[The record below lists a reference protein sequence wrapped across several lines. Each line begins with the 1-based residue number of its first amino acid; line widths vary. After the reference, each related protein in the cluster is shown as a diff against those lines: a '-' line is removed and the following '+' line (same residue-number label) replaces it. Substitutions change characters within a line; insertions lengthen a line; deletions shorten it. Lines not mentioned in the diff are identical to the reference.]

1 MSIFPTYAPPGVY
14 TQTRA
19 QNDASGPPSGIQIP
33 VFIGT
38 GKETLERVDFE
49 LIRGSSVQSDQQIT
63 REDVTG
69 RFILSQ
75 TGETV
80 FVLGSLDG
88 ASNRFQ
94 VLKFPI
100 VNGAGTGTVT
110 NNVADISVTVNGV
123 PVRPAGLRG
132 DVGVVTLQVPPQPG
146 DDVRVS
152 YFFKRTDTRI
162 TDDVSSQVSSS
173 DARLFGSLSAPFT
186 ILAGVND
193 VLTVVVD
200 GVSYTETIPAASG
213 INASDLAVQI
223 NALLIPGLFVSADTD
238 NLGRERLVFEAAQS
252 LVFGDGSSNGT
263 LGFVN
268 GQRTLRNTVFFTY
281 QGPIVDGRNGG
292 ITTTNPADVVVLVDN
307 TPVQAVSVDGSTR
320 AVTLPF
326 APAVG
331 STVSISYFFN
341 AWQDTFDYLPDTG
354 VTNVTRVGNI
364 PNKADYR
371 QDLDYVVQ
379 DDRILWGAATSI
391 APGTH
396 TAGTEF
402 LDTTQV
408 STMLIDNRIYLESV
422 SRFIDRTSSP
432 ARTSDTVFVLGNI
445 PTLGN
450 GRDTPLNIDVFNALS
465 NDRIDVP
472 TNRPDLIQIYTGP
485 NLSAALLDGPREVV
499 RVVASD
505 RQVTLKR
512 PVPPDHLVWA
522 TYYYSRLRDDVYTLT
537 VQTQTSGLIPGQ
549 YTVGSRLTGRPL
561 YDVRF
566 GTTSAS
572 ESIQWPSGVETA
584 PDAFVVGSRGVN
596 ETVTVTFTQIPATP
610 ALYTNLTADPYDLYQ
625 GFSDQLYATLSG
637 TATVTDMNQAAPG
650 VLVSAPFA
658 SGSNYVFTT
667 SNNVLSYDL
676 DGEIVNVTFP
686 AGTLTG
692 AQVAERINR
701 GATPLSTAT
710 GTIAGPYDIISQ
722 VTGSVA
728 APFNIFA
735 SLLGSQIGPFDVFA
749 QTTGSVSGPYNI
761 FGQIL
766 GSQVGPFD
774 TYALLLAGNVGP
786 YNTTAG
792 NNLFDITVNGTLVSA
807 ALTIGGAVTAATLIA
822 DLTAAMTLAGL
833 SVGTLAYPTT
843 NDVQLIDNAGA
854 LEIRASESL
863 LVGGATANGILGFFG
878 GDASSALTDFDLIL
892 NGTNVNVTTIPGAS
906 SVPTSE
912 IITQISTAATAAGLV
927 VGPLNVLT
935 NEVSFVDVAGA
946 LRIRATES
954 VVIGLQTGTNLELGF
969 VGAASDLA
977 DNALDIDITVNG
989 VPVNVLVSLD
999 GGESIPTSVIVSD
1012 IAAAMTGAGLVVG
1025 DLATLTNNVNVL
1037 VGPGQTV
1044 RIETKEAV
1052 TINVPVAQSA
1062 NTALGLLVGST
1073 TASNT
1078 FDVTINGTLVNVILR
1093 GTAAGRSIPSAN
1105 IATAIEAAATLAG
1118 LVSGPL
1124 TTSGNDFGVV
1134 VGGAGQLELQ
1144 ATQSLLVGA
1153 GTANLELGFVA
1164 ASSDAA
1170 DNQLIFTANGTPVTV
1185 TFTGGRQI
1193 AAATIQTEIEAAMIA
1208 ALLVV
1213 GPLSVS
1219 GNEADVVIVNNA
1231 IRIRAIDTLAI
1242 GAGSANALL
1251 GFVNGTSVTTS
1262 DALSFIVNGTPVALT
1277 LDHLASVSAASVAAQ
1292 IDAAMSLAGLV
1303 VGDLTQPGFNA
1314 NALVTTAGLFQL
1326 QALTSLTVSAASANA
1341 TLGLVAGALPAN
1353 VTFVRHRLGVNT
1365 DRFLIRS
1372 RVLPSGPSSVSRIQI
1387 LSGTANA
1394 TLGFTSFAVATGTE
1408 RAVNKAATVIGAT
1421 VTSLQLSNL
1430 ALQNPIFVVRIDG
1443 VEYQVTGFG
1452 AVTTMGDVATLINT
1466 AIGVAGTASAE
1477 GSRLRVTSATDTPNS
1492 LVEVPTNAANAFLGF
1507 TGRERAG
1514 QRKVQA
1520 SEVAAV
1526 LNWASLNWL
1535 APASTTFIG
1544 QAFATVI
1551 PVLGKGN
1558 FLRFTTFEEG
1568 ALRSILFG
1576 TGADSAINDTG
1587 MGISVGDNASGTDA
1601 VDGFAVTSSALSG
1614 GSSGS
1619 GVVGQTYTD
1628 AQTGLRFSVLP
1639 AADAAYTPGE
1649 SFTLVVSSTFLTG
1662 SQASLALPGV
1672 EMIVTNTTNVGILD
1686 TALVQT
1692 FDGSGSEPRVGDF
1705 YYITYDYLKGD
1716 FDTALFT
1723 SLADVI
1729 ANYGPLDVDNPLTVA
1744 AYLAFINGASVVGCK
1759 QVLKQPGLDTAAATS
1774 YIQAVTELEKPLA
1787 GGIRPDYIVPLTS
1800 DLTVWNATV
1809 RSCEV
1814 QSSLRY
1820 RQERRAIFG
1829 CASGTRP
1836 QDAQTLA
1843 LGLLSSRAVIVY
1855 PDSAILSLP
1864 NELGVAEQFVVDGY
1878 YVAAAYTGLEVS
1890 PQYDVAEPKT
1900 RKRIVGFDR
1909 LNRSLDEIEKNAL
1922 AVSGVTVLEDTNGTV
1937 VVRHARTTDPR
1948 SVLTA
1953 EPSVVAIQDF
1963 VQRRSREVLDR
1974 YIGTKFL
1981 LSRAQD
1987 VETTLTGL
1995 LNSLVESSIIRGF
2008 GGVDAQPSPIDPTAL
2023 EVVAFYSPIFPLNY
2037 IRITFTLRT
2046 RL

>member
-14 TQTRA
+14 TETRA

-38 GKETLERVDFE
+38 GTETLTRVNFE
-49 LIRGSSVQSDQQIT
+49 LIRGSSVQADQQIT
-63 REDVTG
+63 REDVGG

-75 TGETV
+75 TGETS
-80 FVLGSLDG
+80 FVLGSIDG

-94 VLKFPI
+94 VLRFPI
-100 VNGAGTGTVT
+100 VNGDGTGTVT

-146 DDVRVS
+146 DDVRVT

-162 TDDVSSQVSSS
+162 TDDVSTQVSTDS
-173 DARLFGSLSAPFT
+173 AQLFGSLSAPYT
-186 ILAGVND
+186 IIAGVND

-200 GVSYTETIPAASG
+200 GVSYSETLPAVAG
-213 INASDLAVQI
+213 ISAADLAVQI
-223 NALLIPGLFVSADTD
+223 NALMIPGLFVFSDTD
-238 NLGRERLVFEAAQS
+238 NLGRSRLVFEAAQS
-252 LVFGDGSSNGT
+252 LVFGAGSSNGT

-268 GQRTLRNTVFFTY
+268 GQRTLRNTVFYTY

-307 TPVQAVSVDGSTR
+307 SPVTAVSVDGATR

-326 APAVG
+326 APAAG
-331 STVSISYFFN
+331 STVQITYFFN

-354 VTNVTRVGNI
+354 VTNVARVGNI
-364 PNKADYR
+364 PDKADYR
-371 QDLDYVVQ
+371 QNLDYVVQ
-379 DDRILWGAATSI
+379 EDRVIWGAATSI
-391 APGTH
+391 TSGVH

-402 LDTTQV
+402 LDATQV
-408 STMLIDNRIYLESV
+408 STMLVDNRIFLEPV
-422 SRFIDRTSSP
+422 SRFIDRTVSP

-450 GRDTPLNIDVFNALS
+450 GRDTPLNIDVFNAIA
-465 NDRIDVP
+465 NDRIDVA

-522 TYYYSRLRDDVYTLT
+522 TYYYNRIRDDIYTLT

-549 YTVGSRLTGRPL
+549 YTVGSQLTGRPL

-572 ESIQWPSGVETA
+572 EQIQWPSGVETA
-584 PDAFVVGSRGVN
+584 PDAFVVGTRGVN

-610 ALYTNLTADPYDLYQ
+610 AIYTNLAAEPYDLYQ
-625 GFSDQLYATLSG
+625 GFSDQFYITLSG
-637 TATVTDMNQAAPG
+637 TPTTTDMNQAAPG
-650 VLVSAPFA
+650 VLVSSPFT

-667 SNNVLSYDL
+667 SNNVFSYDL
-676 DGEIVNVTFP
+676 DGQIVNVTFP
-686 AGTLTG
+686 VGTLTG
-692 AQVAERINR
+692 TQVAERINR
-701 GATPLSTAT
+701 GALPLSTAT
-710 GTIAGPYDIISQ
+710 GTVVGPYDIVSQ

-728 APFNIFA
+728 GPYDIFA

-761 FGQIL
+761 FAEIL
-766 GSQVGPFD
+766 GTQVGPFD
-774 TYALLLAGNVGP
+774 TFAQIITPNVGP
-786 YNTTAG
+786 YDTTAG
-792 NNLFDITVNGTLVSA
+792 NDQFIVTINGTLVNASLSIG
-807 ALTIGGAVTAATLIA
+807 LTVN
-822 DLTAAMTLAGL
+822 AMTLISDLTTAFTTAGL
-833 SVGTLAYPTT
+833 SVGSLAYPST
-843 NDVQLIDNAGA
+843 NDVELINNAGA
-854 LEIRASESL
+854 IEIRASESIL
-863 LVGGATANGILGFFG
+863 IGAGTANTPFGFVGGETSN
-878 GDASSALTDFDLIL
+878 ALNDFDLVI
-892 NGTNVNVTTIPGAS
+892 NGVNVNVTTIPGAS
-906 SVPTSE
+906 GVPTSAVIAE
-912 IITQISTAATAAGLV
+912 IVSTATTAGLV

-935 NEVSFVDVAGA
+935 NEFSVVEVAGA
-946 LRIRATES
+946 IRLRATAS
-954 VVIGLQTGTNLELGF
+954 VEIGLQSSTNTELGF
-969 VGAASDLA
+969 VDADVDNA
-977 DNALDIDITVNG
+977 DNALDIDIGVNG
-989 VPVNVLVSLD
+989 VPVNVLVTLD
-999 GGESIPTSVIVSD
+999 GGENIPASVIVSD
-1012 IAAAMTGAGLVVG
+1012 IAAAFTGAGLVVG

-1044 RIETKEAV
+1044 RIETKEEV
-1052 TINVPVAQSA
+1052 TINVPGAQSA
-1062 NTALGLLVGST
+1062 NATLGFLAATTTAL
-1073 TASNT
+1073 NT
-1078 FDVTINGTLVNVILR
+1078 FDLTINGTLVNVILR
-1093 GTAAGRSIPSAN
+1093 GLAAGRSIPSAN
-1105 IATAIEAAATLAG
+1105 IASAIEAAATLAG

-1124 TTSGNDFGVV
+1124 TTSGNDFDVV

-1144 ATQSLLVGA
+1144 ATQSLLIGA
-1153 GTANLELGFVA
+1153 GTANTELGFVLA
-1164 ASSDAA
+1164 ASDAA

-1193 AAATIQTEIEAAMIA
+1193 PASTLQTEIEAAMVA

-1213 GPLSVS
+1213 GPVSVS

-1231 IRIRAIDTLAI
+1231 LRIRAIDSLSI
-1242 GAGSANALL
+1242 GAGTANAIL

-1262 DALSFIVNGTPVALT
+1262 DALSFVVNGTPVAVT
-1277 LDHLASVSAASVAAQ
+1277 LDHLASVSAASVVAQ
-1292 IDAAMSLAGLV
+1292 INAALSLAGLS

-1314 NALVTTAGLFQL
+1314 NAVVTSSNTVQV
-1326 QALTSLTVSAASANA
+1326 QALTTLTVSAASANA
-1341 TLGLVAGALPAN
+1341 TFGFVAGALPAN

-1394 TLGFTSFAVATGTE
+1394 TLGFVSFASATGTE
-1408 RAVNKAATVIGAT
+1408 RAVNKPATVIGAA
-1421 VTSLQLSNL
+1421 VTALQLSNL
-1430 ALQNPIFVVRIDG
+1430 ALQNPIFVVRLDG

-1452 AVTTMGDVATLINT
+1452 AVTSMGDVATLVNT
-1466 AIGVAGTASAE
+1466 AIGAAGVATAE
-1477 GSRLRVTSATDTPNS
+1477 GSRLRITSATDTPDS
-1492 LVEVPTNAANAFLGF
+1492 LVEIPANAANTFLGF

-1514 QRKVQA
+1514 QRKVTA
-1520 SEVAAV
+1520 AEIAAV
-1526 LNWASLNWL
+1526 LNWASVNWL
-1535 APASTTFIG
+1535 SPVVTEFIG
-1544 QAFATVI
+1544 QAFAEVV

-1576 TGADSAINDTG
+1576 TGADSAINDTRL
-1587 MGISVGDNASGTDA
+1587 GIQIGDNASGTDA
-1601 VDGFAVTSSALSG
+1601 IDGFTVTSSALAG

-1628 AQTGLRFSVLP
+1628 AQTGLRFTVLP

-1649 SFTLVVSSTFLTG
+1649 SFTLVVSSTFLT
-1662 SQASLALPGV
+1662 SAQATLALPGV
-1672 EMIVTNTTNVGILD
+1672 EMIVTNTTDVGILD

-1692 FDGSGSEPRVGDF
+1692 FDGSGAEPRVGDF
-1705 YYITYDYLKGD
+1705 YYITYEYLKTD
-1716 FDTALFT
+1716 FSTQLFT
-1723 SLADVI
+1723 NLADVI

-1759 QVLKQPGLDTAAATS
+1759 QVLKQPGLDTASAAA
-1774 YIQAVTELEKPLA
+1774 YIQAVTELEKPLT

-1836 QDAQTLA
+1836 QDVQTIAQGILSLRA
-1843 LGLLSSRAVIVY
+1843 LIVY

-1864 NELGVAEQFVVDGY
+1864 NELGVAEQFVVDGFF
-1878 YVAAAYTGLEVS
+1878 VAAAYTGLEVS
-1890 PQYDVAEPKT
+1890 PQFDVAEPKT
-1900 RKRIVGFDR
+1900 NKRIVGFDR

-1937 VVRHARTTDPR
+1937 IVRHARTTDPR

-1963 VQRRSREVLDR
+1963 VQRRSREVLAR
-1974 YIGTKFL
+1974 YIGSKFL
-1981 LSRAQD
+1981 LSRSQD
-1987 VETTLTGL
+1987 VETSLTGL

-2023 EVVAFYSPIFPLNY
+2023 EVVAFYSPVFPLNY